1 MIAVSSYMSVS
12 LHVSHLSL
20 HVSHGPLIYIQI
32 GITFH
37 ESRNWY
43 PLTKYSI
50 FDIDVTIFL
59 RRTCL
64 CIPLTVQLWTS
75 TTIGSLTALITFISF
90 WIYVTRCRA
99 FLFSPPLDT
108 CLKQICKCSEV
119 LGSQWFEVQIETI
132 NCLILWQLQRF
143 CCLIIVKPSFVNYFR

>member
-1 MIAVSSYMSVS
+1 MLLAHICQSRFARISRPVDLYSNRN
-12 LHVSHLSL
+12 HVSWIEELISADKVFHLWHRCHNFSNR
-20 HVSHGPLIYIQI
+20 Q
-32 GITFH
+32 
-37 ESRNWY
+37 
-43 PLTKYSI
+43 
-50 FDIDVTIFL
+50 
-59 RRTCL
+59 TCL

-75 TTIGSLTALITFISF
+75 TTIGSLTALIIFISF